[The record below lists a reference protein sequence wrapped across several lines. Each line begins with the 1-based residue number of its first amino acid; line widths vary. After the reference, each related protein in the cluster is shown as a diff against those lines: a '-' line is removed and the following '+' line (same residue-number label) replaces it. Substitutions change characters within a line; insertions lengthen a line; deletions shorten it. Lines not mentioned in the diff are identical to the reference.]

1 MSWNGTCRILRTR
14 NDGKRDSAKLT
25 GLFNKVRVESVLGV
39 LGSTE
44 YANMP
49 FLRRCLRPFWVW

>member
-25 GLFNKVRVESVLGV
+25 GLFNKRLGG
-39 LGSTE
+39 LGE
-44 YANMP
+44 YGI
-49 FLRRCLRPFWVW
+49 R